1 MDRQALLKSIPEGEE
16 RLLFAKALD
25 QAFLSMK
32 RQEAAFTDFMD
43 RAKCVRFVE
52 RLRRAGAFQVT
63 AFGGGEDCE
72 RLMLGFS
79 PQGEELEHGQFPIQT
94 VRIRRKN
101 KKFGQAG
108 LSHRDYLGSL
118 LGLGIDRGKLGD
130 ILVAEEEALCFAEKE
145 IAPYICATL
154 EQVSRTAVVAEEC
167 EAIAA
172 EFTKKTEKKRITVAS
187 MRLDAVAGEVFRLS
201 RAKVQ
206 GLIGAEKAT
215 VNWAVM
221 TSAPYLL
228 KEGDLVSLRGFGRFR
243 VGASGGRTKKDK
255 IVLEIEQYI

>member
-1 MDRQALLKSIPEGEE
+1 MDRQALLKSVPEGEE

-32 RQEAAFTDFMD
+32 RQEPAFTDFMD
-43 RAKCVRFVE
+43 RAKCERFME
-52 RLRRAGAFQVT
+52 RLRHAGDFRVAV
-63 AFGGGEDCE
+63 FGGGEDCE

-79 PQGEELEHGQFPIQT
+79 PRGEELEEEQFPIRAL
-94 VRIRRKN
+94 RIRRKN
-101 KKFGQAG
+101 KKFGQTG

-130 ILVAEEEALCFAEKE
+130 ILVSEEEAFCFAAEE
-145 IAPYICATL
+145 IAPYICASL
-154 EQVSRTAVVAEEC
+154 EQVSRTAVVAEES
-167 EAIAA
+167 EAGADGFI
-172 EFTKKTEKKRITVAS
+172 KKTEKRRITVPS
-187 MRLDAVAGEVFRLS
+187 LRLDAVAGEVFRLS

-206 GLIGAEKAT
+206 GLISAEKAA

-221 TSAPYLL
+221 TNAPHQL

-243 VGASGGRTKKDK
+243 VGEAGGRTKKDK